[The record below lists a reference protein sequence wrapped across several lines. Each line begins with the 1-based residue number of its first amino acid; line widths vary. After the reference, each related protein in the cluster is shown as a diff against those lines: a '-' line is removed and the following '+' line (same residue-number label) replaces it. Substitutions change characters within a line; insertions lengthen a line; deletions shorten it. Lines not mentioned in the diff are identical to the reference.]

1 MDTFRIPRMYIDTLV
16 TAERRYTIFSSL
28 YTTQLFVF
36 VFYPCKRKFPEI
48 NSNEIPNFAN
58 NLLHI
63 LFRLECNSI
72 FQWIER

>member
-1 MDTFRIPRMYIDTLV
+1 MDTFRIPRMYID

-36 VFYPCKRKFPEI
+36 VFYPCKFPEI